1 MGGPPRVCFDVKCG
15 RARSKEEMA
24 NEGVGRM
31 QKEHRKRI
39 DPMFTPTIRRNMSP
53 ASCKFGQSGRAP
65 QCRHGVPQTH
75 TLKEMVGVGQAIQRL
90 SPDSSLL
97 PSEHAA
103 AWLRI
108 VRTVFCTPCF
118 SGRGLAAKFRI
129 CRCFWA
135 CIPSRGNIFQLGI
148 IPMWYYSNLT

>member
-1 MGGPPRVCFDVKCG
+1 MCFDATGNG
-15 RARSKEEMA
+15 RDQKEEMA

-39 DPMFTPTIRRNMSP
+39 DPMFNPMIRQNMSP
-53 ASCKFGQSGRAP
+53 ASYKFGQSGRAP

-75 TLKEMVGVGQAIQRL
+75 TLKEMVGVGQATQRL
-90 SPDSSLL
+90 SPDSNLL

-103 AWLRI
+103 ALLKI

-118 SGRGLAAKFRI
+118 SGRNLAAKFRI
-129 CRCFWA
+129 CNFFWA
-135 CIPSRGNIFQLGI
+135 CIPSRDNIFQLGI
-148 IPMWYYSNLT
+148 IPT